1 MPGRRFRLEIW
12 VLWAH
17 IAVGLAC
24 LPGLL
29 RLETS
34 ADTRV
39 FYGDN
44 VYHHD
49 LEAFEAT
56 FQQNNNV
63 LILLRRD
70 GERIDSSPALEKA
83 LRDATDRAWKLPYAL
98 RVDSLAT
105 VPHISANGDDFTLEP
120 VLDVLCRDGCD
131 STRAAARGGD
141 PDKLLDDPLLKSRLV
156 SSDATTV
163 AVYVAFDLPYASTTA
178 VQTITSSV
186 RALARE
192 LEKETPNLTVQF
204 VGGITMMDAFSEAA
218 QRDAMTLVPLVI
230 VMLCALLV
238 LVLGDAKLIGL
249 LVATGVYGTVVA
261 MGFAGWAGMKI
272 NVATSIVPVLIITF
286 AVASGLHLL
295 VTYSRQRVRSG
306 VDAATATKIA
316 LDLNLKPTLLTAIM
330 SLVGFVSMNSADSPP
345 LRDMG
350 NLVSI
355 GLTAGTTS
363 LLWVVPLAMLR
374 IRRVRVLPTSKWTS
388 RVVEWI
394 SDLRGA
400 GITAF
405 VVIFALVTVTGLA
418 RITLND
424 DFVKY
429 FDESFEFRR
438 AADFAEARMGGPNY
452 VDIVLS
458 APQADGIYDPEYMD
472 LVARFSAWLRER
484 PLVASVVSVADVVS
498 KVADAF
504 SGNPDLKA
512 HSREEIAQYVLTYEL
527 SLTAGQD
534 LEDYF
539 DKSRR
544 STRIST
550 LLNGGNSQTV
560 IALEDDVYRWFEPYK
575 KQGYSIVVTGI
586 NVPVAHMSILNV
598 TSMLSGIFWG
608 LVANAIV
615 LGIYF
620 KSVRILLLTA
630 PAIFLPSAM
639 GFGLWGWLVGE
650 IGLAASIVAAM
661 TIGIIIDDAIHII
674 YRYQYT
680 RDVLN
685 EAPDAAARLTV
696 NSVGFAIL
704 ATSVAL
710 AVGFLILGLSGFA
723 VSQTLG
729 LLTAIILVCGLVVD
743 LILVPRALAWLDLR
757 RYSGASSAAID
768 AINVGKLGA
777 QP

>member
-1 MPGRRFRLEIW
+1 
-12 VLWAH
+12 
-17 IAVGLAC
+17 
-24 LPGLL
+24 
-29 RLETS
+29 
-34 ADTRV
+34 
-39 FYGDN
+39 
-44 VYHHD
+44 
-49 LEAFEAT
+49 
-56 FQQNNNV
+56 
-63 LILLRRD
+63 
-70 GERIDSSPALEKA
+70 
-83 LRDATDRAWKLPYAL
+83 
-98 RVDSLAT
+98 
-105 VPHISANGDDFTLEP
+105 
-120 VLDVLCRDGCD
+120 
-131 STRAAARGGD
+131 
-141 PDKLLDDPLLKSRLV
+141 
-156 SSDATTV
+156 
-163 AVYVAFDLPYASTTA
+163 
-178 VQTITSSV
+178 
-186 RALARE
+186 
-192 LEKETPNLTVQF
+192 
-204 VGGITMMDAFSEAA
+204 
-218 QRDAMTLVPLVI
+218 
-230 VMLCALLV
+230 
-238 LVLGDAKLIGL
+238 
-249 LVATGVYGTVVA
+249 
-261 MGFAGWAGMKI
+261 MKI

-345 LRDMG
+345 LADMG

-363 LLWVVPLAMLR
+363 LLWVVPFAMRR
-374 IRRVRVLPTSKWTS
+374 IKRVRVLPTSKLTS
-388 RVVEWI
+388 SIVEWI

-400 GITAF
+400 GVTAF
-405 VVIFALVTVTGLA
+405 VVIFAVVTVTGLA

-458 APQADGIYDPEYMD
+458 APRADGIYDPAYMD
-472 LVARFSAWLRER
+472 LVAKFSAWLRER

-504 SGNPDLKA
+504 SGDPDLKD
-512 HSREEIAQYVLTYEL
+512 HSRDEIAQYVLTYEL

-539 DKSRR
+539 DKARR

-560 IALEDDVYRWFEPYK
+560 IALEDDAYRWFEPYK
-575 KQGYSIVVTGI
+575 KQGYALVVTGI

-680 RDVLN
+680 RDVLK

-710 AVGFLILGLSGFA
+710 AVGFLILGLSGFE
-723 VSQTLG
+723 VNRTLG
-729 LLTAIILVCGLVVD
+729 LLTAVILVCGLVVD
-743 LILVPRALAWLDLR
+743 LILVPRSLAWLDLR
-757 RYSGASSAAID
+757 RDAASGVTLAALSA
-768 AINVGKLGA
+768 GKLGA
-777 QP
+777 QQ